1 MDNQPVGPEPTPQPQ
16 LQDVPV
22 QQAPETFTQPQPIQQ
37 PTAQNNV
44 PDTPPA
50 QAWQQPTSPQTGTNP
65 GKTMGIVA
73 LVLSVIGFYLIGFI
87 LGLVAM
93 SKSKKAGF
101 GMNILGLIAV
111 IWSVIGTIILVPLTV
126 IVLTNYSSTAS
137 TADDISMIANQN
149 ALYAKLEEYY
159 MENNAYPEELSAS
172 LFPGI
177 DESVLSTPDDKL
189 IEVISVTNSTEADNY
204 EMPTKSAP
212 YQYLP
217 YGCSSTGCK
226 GYVLRAYISAP
237 TTLRPNPYVKYGLMN
252 P

>member
-1 MDNQPVGPEPTPQPQ
+1 MDNQPVGPEPTPQAPQ
-16 LQDVPV
+16 QNVPV
-22 QQAPETFTQPQPIQQ
+22 QQAPETFSHPQPIQQ
-37 PTAQNNV
+37 PITQNTLPN
-44 PDTPPA
+44 TPPA

-65 GKTMGIVA
+65 GKTMGIIA

-126 IVLTNYSSTAS
+126 VVLTNYSSTAS

-159 MENNAYPEELSAS
+159 NVNNAYPEELS
-172 LFPGI
+172 LEMFPGI
-177 DESVLSTPDDKL
+177 DARALSTPDGKS

-204 EMPTKSAP
+204 EMPSKSSP

-217 YGCSSTGCK
+217 YGCNGTGCK

-237 TTLRPNPYVKYGLMN
+237 TTLRPNPNVKYGLMN